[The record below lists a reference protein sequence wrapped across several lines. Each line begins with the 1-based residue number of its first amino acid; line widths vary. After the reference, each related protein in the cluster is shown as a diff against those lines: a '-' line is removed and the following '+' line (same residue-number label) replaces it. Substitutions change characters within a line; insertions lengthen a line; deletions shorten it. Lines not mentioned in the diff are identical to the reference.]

1 MKRYLFNVQT
11 TYAVM
16 AESQEQ
22 AQEML
27 DNGQGELR
35 DRDTLLV
42 EVTATCKACDEE
54 IDPTDCDYCDS
65 CCDNLQMNWPVEK

>member
-11 TYAVM
+11 TYAVI

-22 AQEML
+22 AQEIL
-27 DNGQGELR
+27 DNNQGELR

-42 EVTATCKACDEE
+42 EVTDERE
-54 IDPTDCDYCDS
+54 G
-65 CCDNLQMNWPVEK
+65 E

>member
-11 TYAVM
+11 TYAVI

-27 DNGQGELR
+27 NNGEAEMK

-42 EVTATCKACDEE
+42 EVT
-54 IDPTDCDYCDS
+54 
-65 CCDNLQMNWPVEK
+65 DNE

>member
-1 MKRYLFNVQT
+1 LPKGGEQVKRYLFNVQT
-11 TYAVM
+11 TYAVI

-27 DNGQGELR
+27 DNNEGELR

-42 EVTATCKACDEE
+42 EVN
-54 IDPTDCDYCDS
+54 
-65 CCDNLQMNWPVEK
+65 DNE

>member
-11 TYAVM
+11 TYTVI

-27 DNGQGELR
+27 DNNEGELR

-42 EVTATCKACDEE
+42 EVN
-54 IDPTDCDYCDS
+54 
-65 CCDNLQMNWPVEK
+65 DNE